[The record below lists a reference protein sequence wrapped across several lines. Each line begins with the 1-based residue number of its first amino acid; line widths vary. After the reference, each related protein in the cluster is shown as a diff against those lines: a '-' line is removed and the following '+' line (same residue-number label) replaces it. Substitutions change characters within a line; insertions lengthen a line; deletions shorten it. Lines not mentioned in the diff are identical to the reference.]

1 MSGDPVRT
9 KEPCYHL
16 TLVGQDWQ
24 LTSPR
29 VSTPRAF
36 SGLEDAFAFVSTDS
50 RGSPAIVE
58 IRADG
63 AYMVKRIAPR
73 R

>member
-1 MSGDPVRT
+1 MSSNSIRT

-24 LTSPR
+24 LTGPR
-29 VSTPRAF
+29 VVTPRAF
-36 SGLEDAFAFVSTDS
+36 SGLDDAFAFVSTDS
-50 RGSPAIVE
+50 RGSSAIIE